1 MNILLTNDDSHI
13 SPLFHLAIDFL
24 ESQGRLTVVAPKEE
38 QSWTG
43 KSITRFSNLHVD
55 EIRIHDH
62 AVYCVDGTPAACVN
76 LAIYNLMD
84 EPPDLVVSGIN
95 MGLNTGISFAMS
107 SGTLGA
113 CLEANIAGI
122 PGIAISQELDRETYQ
137 KWNRDCSFEQ
147 STIDRLRAQ
156 IDPLLLR
163 VAGDMIPVDHLPDE
177 PRTWNVNFPFN
188 AANPCDLVHTSLS
201 HTYYASI
208 YKQAGDHYRH
218 DLSPFPKDPR
228 PLTDD
233 AVIRDG
239 HVSLTEI
246 DILDLGRLQRPV

>member
-1 MNILLTNDDSHI
+1 MNILLTNDDSHV
-13 SPLFHLAIDFL
+13 SPLFHLVIEFL
-24 ESQGRLTVVAPKEE
+24 KPRGRLTIVAPKME

-43 KSITRFSNLHVD
+43 KSITRFSNLHVE

-62 AVYCVDGTPAACVN
+62 AAYCVDGTPAACVN
-76 LAIYNLMD
+76 LAIYHLMD

-95 MGLNTGISFAMS
+95 VGLNTGISFAMS

-113 CLEANIAGI
+113 CFEGNIAGI
-122 PGIAISQELDRETYQ
+122 PGIAMSQELERETYQ
-137 KWNRDCSFEQ
+137 KWNRDRSFEPA
-147 STIDRLRAQ
+147 TIDRLRAQ
-156 IDPLLLR
+156 IWPLLQR
-163 VAGDMIPVDHLPDE
+163 VAGEMIPADDPPGDPV
-177 PRTWNVNFPFN
+177 TWNVNFPFN
-188 AANPCDLVHTSLS
+188 SANPCELVHTTLS

-218 DLSPFPKDPR
+218 DLSPFHKDSR

-239 HVSLTEI
+239 HVSLTEL
-246 DILDLGRLQRPV
+246 DIRNLGRLQGAV